1 MQGVE
6 KRENKSYFLYDEYS
20 SDDDNDADR
29 CLRSIPRHDTLSGML
44 NPFPIQFLAP
54 LTYFLLRV
62 VLGFLIIRLGNR
74 LLRRTPRTAA
84 SSVIAGIEI
93 VIGSMFIL
101 GVYTQI
107 AAFITILLTIPVL
120 ARPHS
125 PLRVFQTNRSTTLLM
140 CVIALSL
147 FITGAGAFAFDL
159 PI

>member
-1 MQGVE
+1 
-6 KRENKSYFLYDEYS
+6 
-20 SDDDNDADR
+20 
-29 CLRSIPRHDTLSGML
+29 ML

-54 LTYFLLRV
+54 LAYFLLRV

-74 LLRRTPRTAA
+74 LLRRTPRTATP
-84 SSVIAGIEI
+84 SVIAGIEI

-107 AAFITILLTIPVL
+107 AALITVLLTIPALVW
-120 ARPHS
+120 PHS
-125 PLRVFQTNRSTTLLM
+125 PLPAFQTNRSTTLLM

-147 FITGAGAFAFDL
+147 FITGAGAFALDL